1 MNITAK
7 IIQQSISKYTG
18 TIITTYELEY
28 PRYIHSEFMTHRQF
42 SRNAASSRAIP
53 IDKMHEQILLH
64 DVSFVHWGKNQP
76 GMQSKEELT
85 GIALRAVKDLWI
97 SARDKAI
104 RYAKAMA
111 DTGAHKQL
119 VNRVTEPY
127 MMMKVVMTTTHTAN
141 WEWLRNHSDAQ
152 PEIQELA
159 RVMIEANKGIVPVE
173 LHDGEWHV
181 PYVTRIVDIDNGK
194 LRYFVGDA
202 EVDVDTAR
210 KVSASC
216 CAQVSYRKSD
226 DSVEKAIQIYDRL
239 INSEPVHASPI
250 EHQATPINHDRMR
263 HAWDTVPG
271 ITHLD
276 RHGTLHSGNFHN
288 WIQYRQLVPNNT
300 KRDLR

>member
-1 MNITAK
+1 MKITAK

-18 TIITTYELEY
+18 TVITTYELEY

-53 IDKMHEQILLH
+53 IDKMHEQIMEH

-85 GIALRAVKDLWI
+85 GIALRGVKDLWI

-111 DTGAHKQL
+111 ETGAHKQL

-127 MMMKVVMTTTHTAN
+127 MMMKVVMTTTKKAN
-141 WEWLRNHSDAQ
+141 WKWLRKHSDAQ

-159 RVMIEANKGIVPVE
+159 KVMDEADNLSIPLE

-181 PYVTRIVDIDNGK
+181 PYVNRVVDFNTGK
-194 LRYFVGDA
+194 LCYFINDTEVSA
-202 EVDVDTAR
+202 EIAI

-226 DSVEKAIQIYDRL
+226 DSIHKAVQIYDRL

-250 EHQATPINHDRMR
+250 EHQATPINHERAR
-263 HAWDTVPG
+263 AAWDTVPG

-300 KRDLR
+300 KRDLK